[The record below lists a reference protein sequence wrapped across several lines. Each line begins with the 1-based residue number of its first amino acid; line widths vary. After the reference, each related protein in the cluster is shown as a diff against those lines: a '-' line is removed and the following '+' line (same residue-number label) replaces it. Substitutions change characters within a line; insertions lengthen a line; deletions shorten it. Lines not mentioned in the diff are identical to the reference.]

1 MMKKDKAISALLVG
15 GTHDGRRM
23 VLEER
28 LGIIFMMPAP
38 DNMGPMSGF
47 DDLSLRLK
55 PEEYTYMM
63 TIDASPGEDHLL
75 YKHSSLTQHGA
86 WRMLLEGYRR

>member
-1 MMKKDKAISALLVG
+1 MRKDKTISALLVG

-28 LGIIFMMPAP
+28 TGEIFMIP
-38 DNMGPMSGF
+38 DSPGVPPIF
-47 DDLSLRLK
+47 DLDSIAII
-55 PEEYTYMM
+55 PERYTYMM

>member
-1 MMKKDKAISALLVG
+1 MMKKGKTISALLVG

-28 LGIIFMMPAP
+28 LGAISME
-38 DNMGPMSGF
+38 DGETYN
-47 DDLSLRLK
+47 
-55 PEEYTYMM
+55 YMM

>member
-1 MMKKDKAISALLVG
+1 MKKDKTISALLVG

-23 VLEER
+23 VLEDRTGEISMED
-28 LGIIFMMPAP
+28 G
-38 DNMGPMSGF
+38 
-47 DDLSLRLK
+47 
-55 PEEYTYMM
+55 ETYTYMM